1 MIPQGTPPLMSPL
14 VLICDDS
21 NMARKQ
27 VLRSLPELWRENIQ
41 TASNGAEALTILRDS
56 VIDILFLDLTMPG
69 IDGVGV
75 LQGMKKLNISANV
88 FVISADIQPEMQNK
102 VLALG
107 AKAFLRKPVKAD
119 TLMAQLELHGL
130 L

>member
-1 MIPQGTPPLMSPL
+1 MSPS

-27 VLRSLPELWRENIQ
+27 VLRSLPEQWQSNVQ
-41 TASNGAEALTILRDS
+41 TATNGAEALTVLRSGD
-56 VIDILFLDLTMPG
+56 IDILFLDLTMPG

-75 LQGMKKLNISANV
+75 LQGLQKLKLTCNV
-88 FVISADIQPEMQNK
+88 FVISADVQPEMQSK

-107 AKAFLRKPVKAD
+107 AKEFLRKPVKAD
-119 TLMAQLELHGL
+119 ILIQHLDKHSL

>member
-1 MIPQGTPPLMSPL
+1 MSL
-14 VLICDDS
+14 SVLICDDS

-27 VLRSLPELWRENIQ
+27 VLRSLPESWRKNVQ
-41 TASNGAEALTILRDS
+41 TATNGAEALTILRNS
-56 VIDILFLDLTMPG
+56 NIDVLFLDLTMPG

-75 LQGMKKLNISANV
+75 LQGMQKLKITANI
-88 FVISADIQPEMQNK
+88 FVISADVQPEMQNK

-119 TLMAQLELHGL
+119 TLITQLEQHGL

>member
-1 MIPQGTPPLMSPL
+1 MSPM

-41 TASNGAEALTILRDS
+41 TASNGAEALTILRDK
-56 VIDILFLDLTMPG
+56 VVDILFLDLTMPG
-69 IDGVGV
+69 IDGIGV

-88 FVISADIQPEMQNK
+88 FVVSADVQPEMQNK

-107 AKAFLRKPVKAD
+107 AKAFLGKPIKAD